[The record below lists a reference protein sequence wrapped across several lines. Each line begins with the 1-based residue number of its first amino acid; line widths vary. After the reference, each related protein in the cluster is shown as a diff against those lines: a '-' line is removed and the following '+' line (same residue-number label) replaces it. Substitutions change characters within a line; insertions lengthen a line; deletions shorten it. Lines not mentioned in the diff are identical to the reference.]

1 MVCLRHH
8 CSQSEG
14 IFTDETVTAMMYAM
28 GRKVMGHN
36 TWFGKD

>member
-1 MVCLRHH
+1 L
-8 CSQSEG
+8 EA
-14 IFTDETVTAMMYAM
+14 IFTDEAGAAMMYAM